1 MLNNPLMSRR
11 TPDEWGV
18 EYQKVRHKC
27 EAFTA
32 ELERLIKHLLDE
44 AALDVQIEARTKGI
58 NSFVEKIKRK
68 NEKYKSPVE
77 EVTDLCGIR
86 IICYYL
92 GDVDKVGELVE
103 REFEVDWPNS
113 VRQGLDFDPD
123 RFGYRSDHYV
133 IGLSEPRGALVEWA
147 GYTDLDAEIQVR
159 TVMQHAWASVDH
171 KIRYKR
177 RDDLPSGLQRRLSRL
192 SAMLET
198 ADEQFSAIQE
208 ESRDLAAEYE
218 ESFAGGDFD
227 IELDVLSLQRFI
239 RATELDSKW
248 ATRALEI
255 GFQNEP
261 DVEAFFENPD
271 IWVKEADFSRL
282 IDSLRTLHLDSM
294 EGVND
299 FFESAEDW
307 GPSALERI
315 LRASKEH
322 GLAPFA
328 VPHDIMTF
336 LALYQAGTLS
346 AVEKH
351 QYREPIVEG
360 LKTAIREKKAGKG
373 SE

>member
-1 MLNNPLMSRR
+1 
-11 TPDEWGV
+11 
-18 EYQKVRHKC
+18 
-27 EAFTA
+27 
-32 ELERLIKHLLDE
+32 
-44 AALDVQIEARTKGI
+44 
-58 NSFVEKIKRK
+58 
-68 NEKYKSPVE
+68 
-77 EVTDLCGIR
+77 
-86 IICYYL
+86 
-92 GDVDKVGELVE
+92 
-103 REFEVDWPNS
+103 
-113 VRQGLDFDPD
+113 VRQGLDSDPD

-133 IGLSEPRGALVEWA
+133 IGLSEPRSALVEWA

-192 SAMLET
+192 SAILET

-208 ESRDLAAEYE
+208 ESQDLAAEYE
-218 ESFAGGDFD
+218 ESFAGGHFD

-248 ATRALEI
+248 ATLALEI

-261 DVEAFFENPD
+261 YVEAFFENPD
-271 IWVKEADFSRL
+271 LWIKDADFSRL
-282 IDSLRTLHLDSM
+282 IDSLRALHLDSM
-294 EGVND
+294 DGVND

-315 LRASKEH
+315 LEASTEH

-328 VPHDIMTF
+328 VPPDIMTF
-336 LALYQAGTLS
+336 LALYQAGILS

-351 QYREPIVEG
+351 SFREPIVEG
-360 LKTAIREKKAGKG
+360 LKAAIREKKAEKE